1 MPKATR
7 RRGFTLIELLVVI
20 AIIAILIALLLPA
33 VQQAREAARRTQC
46 KNNLKQL
53 ALAVQNYHDT
63 YKSFPAGFARN
74 AARLAVSSCPEGQCA
89 NWAWGAAILPQLE
102 QSNLY
107 DQVDV
112 GNAVMETVVND
123 ANLRPILQTPL
134 AAFRCPSDTAKDLN
148 TDQQVPG
155 NGDANCN
162 GSCQPIATANYIGVN
177 HSYELERDTHNGIF
191 NNEQN
196 YTGLRDVT
204 DGTSNT
210 LLIGERAWEL
220 GGTRLQAAVIYGTN
234 GDSENHNDQGLVYV
248 MGAGRYPINDNCAN
262 CGRGFS
268 SLHSGGAQFALT
280 DGSVVFISE
289 NIDHN
294 TDTAVNSVYERLIGR
309 NDGQVVGSY

>member
-1 MPKATR
+1 MKNSVR
-7 RRGFTLIELLVVI
+7 RKGFTLIELLVVI

-74 AARLAVSSCPEGQCA
+74 AARLAVSSCPEGNCA
-89 NWAWGAAILPQLE
+89 NWSWGAAILPQLE

-112 GNAVMETVVND
+112 GNAALETVVND

-134 AAFRCPSDTAKDLN
+134 AAFRCPSDTAPDLN

-155 NGDANCN
+155 SGDTNCTS
-162 GSCQPIATANYIGVN
+162 GCQPLATANYIGVN
-177 HSYELERDTHNGIF
+177 HSYLLERDTNNGIF

-196 YTGLRDVT
+196 FTSLRDVT

-210 LLIGERAWEL
+210 LLIGERAWQI
-220 GGTRLQAAVIYGTN
+220 GGTRMQAAVIFGTN
-234 GDSENHNDQGLVYV
+234 GDSENHVDQGLVYV
-248 MGAGRYPINDNCAN
+248 TGAGRYSINDSCSGCAQ
-262 CGRGFS
+262 GFS

-289 NIDHN
+289 NVDHN
-294 TDTAVNSVYERLIGR
+294 TDSAVNSVYERLIGR